1 MLKGPTAKVAVI
13 LSVSLASCGAG
24 GDDAGPPRPAAP
36 PPSPV
41 ENPATVAEATR
52 EPDRIQPTTAPSG
65 DRCVNGWATPQR
77 DHELVREALRVIRRH
92 LQVDG
97 GFSLQDFRFF
107 EGPESPPST
116 KGYLENVRRFYVKGH
131 LREDPAFRG
140 RWLVESREFGSGVS
154 AVAPYDSEGFASPD
168 WTGFLYQEGMEPRAF
183 QGLPGEWVGE
193 PYDFVT
199 AEPFEFPGLPDEVV
213 GCMDGT

>member
-1 MLKGPTAKVAVI
+1 MPRSLTATTALI
-13 LSVSLASCGAG
+13 LSALLSSCGG
-24 GDDAGPPRPAAP
+24 GGEEAAGPEPAAP

-41 ENPATVAEATR
+41 ESPVTVAEAPR
-52 EPDRIQPTTAPSG
+52 EPDAIEPTTAPPAP
-65 DRCVNGWATPQR
+65 DCVNGWATPER

-92 LQVDG
+92 LGVDG

-116 KGYLENVRRFYVKGH
+116 KGYLEVVRRFYVKGH
-131 LREDPAFRG
+131 LRQDPAFRG
-140 RWLVESREFGSGVS
+140 RWLVERREFGSGVV
-154 AVAPYDSEGFASPD
+154 AVAPYDTEGFASPD
-168 WTGFLYQEGMEPRAF
+168 WVGFLYEEGMEPRAF
-183 QGLPGEWVGE
+183 DGLPGEWVGD

-199 AEPFEFPGLPDEVV
+199 SDPFEFPGLPDEVV